1 MDKNL
6 ALEHLN
12 KAIASHIKWV
22 ENIKLLVDGEPIKAD
37 EITLTATESELGT
50 WFYDEGQ
57 KLNAIK
63 TIPADSMELI
73 GSLHSKVHDIYLN
86 IYKIYF
92 DIEKKSL
99 IKRLIRKKKKISP
112 ENQEAAQTHL
122 EEIEKISRN
131 LLEEL
136 DRLER
141 RTAAFPES
149 DFELL

>member
-6 ALEHLN
+6 TLKHLEN
-12 KAIASHIKWV
+12 AMASYKKWV
-22 ENIKLLVDGEPIKAD
+22 EDIGLLVEGNPIKSD
-37 EITLTATESELGT
+37 EIALTATESGLGS
-50 WFYDEGQ
+50 WYFDEGQ

-73 GSLHSKVHDIYLN
+73 SSLHAKAHDVYLN

-92 DIEKKSL
+92 DVEKKSL
-99 IKRLIRKKKKISP
+99 IKRLIRRKKKISP
-112 ENQEAAQTHL
+112 EDQEVAQRHF

>member
-1 MDKNL
+1 
-6 ALEHLN
+6 
-12 KAIASHIKWV
+12 
-22 ENIKLLVDGEPIKAD
+22 